1 MLPGG
6 PLASTIRRR
15 YSGAT
20 TGGTGPILATLV
32 PPADDPLA
40 GPSLKSQT
48 LPPDS
53 TANPHRPATAC
64 ACASV
69 GEFSIRQKSGPSG
82 NCNTFFSVS
91 TLVTRDPG
99 GKAGCATTADDNRN
113 ATDIRTATA
122 LTRCRFTATPP
133 RWDSPDH
140 LRSSNIGASEHPDS
154 TRRILVCSRP
164 RPGPLPVEPGRCH
177 IHRRR
182 HRTASWNRGRS
193 GRLPT
198 STTRR
203 EAGRIGDGRFG
214 HHTVGA
220 ATYQEF
226 EAYWP
231 NQTSDVQFADY
242 LNSTPKLV
250 VSRTLKTVEWQNSRL
265 IKGDVVQELN
275 GPNRRGR
282 RKAPLRKR
290 RRSRGSEARGCA
302 GLQLRGRRC

>member
-99 GKAGCATTADDNRN
+99 GKPCCAATADDNMN
-113 ATDIRTATA
+113 AGNT
-122 LTRCRFTATPP
+122 
-133 RWDSPDH
+133 S
-140 LRSSNIGASEHPDS
+140 
-154 TRRILVCSRP
+154 LVVV
-164 RPGPLPVEPGRCH
+164 PGPALGQYLQTIAALGITP
-177 IHRRR
+177 
-182 HRTASWNRGRS
+182 RS
-193 GRLPT
+193 CSYR
-198 STTRR
+198 
-203 EAGRIGDGRFG
+203 
-214 HHTVGA
+214 
-220 ATYQEF
+220 
-226 EAYWP
+226 
-231 NQTSDVQFADY
+231 
-242 LNSTPKLV
+242 
-250 VSRTLKTVEWQNSRL
+250 
-265 IKGDVVQELN
+265 
-275 GPNRRGR
+275 
-282 RKAPLRKR
+282 
-290 RRSRGSEARGCA
+290 
-302 GLQLRGRRC
+302 

>member
-91 TLVTRDPG
+91 TLITRDPG
-99 GKAGCATTADDNRN
+99 GKACCATTADDNRN
-113 ATDIRTATA
+113 ASDTRTATA
-122 LTRCRFTATPP
+122 LTRRRFTATPP
-133 RWDSPDH
+133 RSDSPDH

-154 TRRILVCSRP
+154 TRRTLVCSRP
-164 RPGPLPVEPGRCH
+164 RPGPLSS
-177 IHRRR
+177 
-182 HRTASWNRGRS
+182 RTRS
-193 GRLPT
+193 LPYPLLAGLHAT
-198 STTRR
+198 PTPLTRR
-203 EAGRIGDGRFG
+203 VHDSLIGPPL
-214 HHTVGA
+214 
-220 ATYQEF
+220 
-226 EAYWP
+226 P
-231 NQTSDVQFADY
+231 NADA
-242 LNSTPKLV
+242 
-250 VSRTLKTVEWQNSRL
+250 Q
-265 IKGDVVQELN
+265 D
-275 GPNRRGR
+275 
-282 RKAPLRKR
+282 A
-290 RRSRGSEARGCA
+290 
-302 GLQLRGRRC
+302 